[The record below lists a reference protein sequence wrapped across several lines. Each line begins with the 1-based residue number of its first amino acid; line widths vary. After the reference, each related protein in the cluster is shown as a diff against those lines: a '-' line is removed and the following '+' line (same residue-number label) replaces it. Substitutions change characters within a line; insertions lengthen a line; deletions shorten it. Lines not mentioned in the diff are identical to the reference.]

1 MGWFFGPKL
10 HLVVNDWG
18 EIMNFQLR
26 TGKVDDPMAVID
38 LPKNLAG
45 KVLGIEDILK
55 KIDVK
60 SS

>member
-1 MGWFFGPKL
+1 
-10 HLVVNDWG
+10 
-18 EIMNFQLR
+18 MNFQLR